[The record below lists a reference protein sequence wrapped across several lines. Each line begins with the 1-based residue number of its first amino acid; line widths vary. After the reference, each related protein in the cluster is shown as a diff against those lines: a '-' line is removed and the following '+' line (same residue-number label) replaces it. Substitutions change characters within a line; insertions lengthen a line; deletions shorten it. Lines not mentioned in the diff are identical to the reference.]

1 MSDFSAV
8 GSGDGFAFS
17 YGQPQAADHRKAP
30 VPKSASAPV
39 N

>member
-1 MSDFSAV
+1 MRGFSAV

-30 VPKSASAPV
+30 APKNASAQIK
-39 N
+39 